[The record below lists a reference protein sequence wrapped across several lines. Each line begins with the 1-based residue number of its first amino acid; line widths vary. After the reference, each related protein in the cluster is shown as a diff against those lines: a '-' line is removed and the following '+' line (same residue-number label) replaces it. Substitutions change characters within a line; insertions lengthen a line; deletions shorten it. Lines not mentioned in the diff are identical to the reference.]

1 MKAKEIKTVEL
12 TDCQLTLDQFMAVA
26 RYGAK
31 VTFSDSFEDTVNR
44 GRALIDKFLAEGRI
58 IYGVTTGFGENV
70 RYTIDPDDAI
80 ELQKRIVRSHSVA
93 VGRPLTK
100 EQTRAIMLQMILNSG
115 KGQAGIQLST
125 LKVIRDYL
133 NADIYPFAPGEGSVG
148 YLSVEGHFVMAFIG
162 EGYVI
167 EGGEISD
174 DIGGGHK
181 VPAAEVMK
189 REGIRPAELKCKEGL
204 SLLNGTITV
213 TALAMIALYDS
224 ISVMKN
230 IEIGGALVYE
240 ALRGTTK
247 ALDPRIHAMK
257 NHEEEISS
265 AENLLKLLEGS
276 EISEKYRDAKVQ
288 DCYIMRAMAQIHG
301 STRRLVKEAY
311 EVIMEEMHG
320 VSDNPEIFPTGNGDG
335 VALMCGNFDGSY
347 VGAHVDMLSM
357 AAAIAGNEVE
367 RSIDRMVNHNLSD
380 GLPAFLVSKPGLNN
394 GFMIPQYTAAGL
406 QSEIKILAQPS
417 TIDSIS
423 TCANQEDPV
432 SMAYFA
438 AKKSG
443 ECVRKLQY
451 IVGIEFFVALQAID
465 FLKPL
470 AESPVLAKVHDFARE
485 TVDFVDEDRYLYPDI
500 EKFRDWVKDGT
511 FIDLVEGE
519 IGELKF

>member
-1 MKAKEIKTVEL
+1 MRVRPHKEQRATADNIRNILEGSEVIEKAAGTHIQDALSLRCVPQLHGAAKKTLYDAL
-12 TDCQLTLDQFMAVA
+12 TTIETEMNSCCDNPIIWTGDGEETVISACNPDSSYVGIEMDSASIAATNL
-26 RYGAK
+26 AK
-31 VTFSDSFEDTVNR
+31 MSERRNNR
-44 GRALIDKFLAEGRI
+44 LIDETLSGYPSFLISNPG
-58 IYGVTTGFGENV
+58 
-70 RYTIDPDDAI
+70 
-80 ELQKRIVRSHSVA
+80 
-93 VGRPLTK
+93 
-100 EQTRAIMLQMILNSG
+100 LNSG
-115 KGQAGIQLST
+115 LMIPQYTQAGL
-125 LKVIRDYL
+125 L
-133 NADIYPFAPGEGSVG
+133 ND
-148 YLSVEGHFVMAFIG
+148 MAFIG

-451 IVGIEFFVALQAID
+451 MVGIEFFVALQAID